1 MGPDTVLR
9 KISKAITN
17 MFKELKKNMMTMTEN
32 LNTEIESYKKGN
44 QTLKVE
50 KYNIRNE
57 KLTIWT
63 QSRFEITEERKK
75 TTK

>member
-1 MGPDTVLR
+1 
-9 KISKAITN
+9 

>member
-1 MGPDTVLR
+1 
-9 KISKAITN
+9 

-57 KLTIWT
+57 KITIWT

-75 TTK
+75 TRK

>member
-1 MGPDTVLR
+1 
-9 KISKAITN
+9 
-17 MFKELKKNMMTMTEN
+17 MTEN